1 MDSKQRRPQHAS
13 YRSHRR
19 QVAWQIILPVVL
31 AALCLI
37 AVAVLASM
45 AVAGGNSQVA
55 RWADVS
61 AMWLS
66 LPAMLGALIMLV
78 ILIALAWA
86 VGKGAGF
93 IPPYSYKAQLVVS
106 EVEKRVKEG
115 AAYAYRPAR
124 ILPQIGH
131 MIRNGVRRIRGR

>member
-13 YRSHRR
+13 YRLHRR

-31 AALCLI
+31 AGLCL
-37 AVAVLASM
+37 VAVGVLVSM
-45 AVAGGNSQVA
+45 SVAAGNGEVS

-66 LPAMLGALIMLV
+66 IPVMIGALVMLAIV
-78 ILIALAWA
+78 IALAWA

-93 IPPYSYKAQLVVS
+93 IPPYSHKAQVFVS

-115 AAYAYRPAR
+115 AAYAYHPRS
-124 ILPQIGH
+124 ILSQIGH
-131 MIRNGVRRIRGR
+131 LIRNRIRGMRGQ